1 MWLGAAIAL
10 PSLPSALPLRG
21 LAALGSQE
29 EHPLRV
35 AYMFVPNGMH
45 MPDWTP
51 GSDGSY
57 FELPKILS
65 SLEPLKNDLLVLGG
79 LTHDKRSGQRGRG
92 GDHARSAGVFLT
104 GVQPLKSERF

>member
-1 MWLGAAIAL
+1 MKPQTDWSRRTFLRGLGAAIAL

-29 EHPLRV
+29 EYPLRV

-65 SLEPLKNDLLVLGG
+65 SLEP
-79 LTHDKRSGQRGRG
+79 
-92 GDHARSAGVFLT
+92 
-104 GVQPLKSERF
+104 

>member
-1 MWLGAAIAL
+1 MKPQTDWSRRTFLRGLGAAIAL

-29 EHPLRV
+29 EHPPV

-57 FELPKILS
+57 FNCPRS
-65 SLEPLKNDLLVLGG
+65 SPRTTE
-79 LTHDKRSGQRGRG
+79 KR
-92 GDHARSAGVFLT
+92 RSCSV
-104 GVQPLKSERF
+104 V

>member
-1 MWLGAAIAL
+1 MKPQTDWSRRTFLRGLGAAIAL

-45 MPDWTP
+45 MPDWTLVP
-51 GSDGSY
+51 VVPISSC
-57 FELPKILS
+57 PRSSPLS
-65 SLEPLKNDLLVLGG
+65 S
-79 LTHDKRSGQRGRG
+79 H
-92 GDHARSAGVFLT
+92 
-104 GVQPLKSERF
+104 